1 MHGVSIGSDL
11 LKKKLW
17 KGQAGEQGFKSFMQL
32 ARPHFRPANA
42 ESGRASPLDE
52 VLAACFKLLENL
64 DRAMDEMEA
73 EKSAK
78 ATKDARTEA
87 GEREM
92 NDTVNPGAEPVGR
105 RSRKGKNAR
114 QSRSPVTALTNLGMP
129 TLVQRAWFAMTDHE
143 TTFYAD
149 HPRPTP
155 DEDADAAELASPGWS
170 VNDVTKEWRKVD
182 RHMLEEY
189 RLMLD
194 EGDEDWA
201 DHHKMYTEWI
211 TKQTAMTKTKLALM
225 LCEVES
231 VPGADAPSEMGEIA
245 KSMQA
250 AAAAQAAA
258 VEAAARARL
267 AASALKEDTRAAKHR
282 SDATE
287 KTAAREAATAER
299 REDRLAQTAAT
310 ASLHALIGSSIQAV
324 VPLLNPAA
332 AAAAAAAAAPPPA
345 AVPSSS
351 SGSRQPCIEFGSIEA
366 VLRSSGVVTDIQ
378 VLMSK
383 FEGEGYDWPSLR
395 SAFCSGTLDAMADL
409 KEIGVPL
416 GDRRKIVAAL
426 EFKG

>member
-1 MHGVSIGSDL
+1 
-11 LKKKLW
+11 
-17 KGQAGEQGFKSFMQL
+17 
-32 ARPHFRPANA
+32 
-42 ESGRASPLDE
+42 
-52 VLAACFKLLENL
+52 
-64 DRAMDEMEA
+64 
-73 EKSAK
+73 
-78 ATKDARTEA
+78 
-87 GEREM
+87 
-92 NDTVNPGAEPVGR
+92 
-105 RSRKGKNAR
+105 
-114 QSRSPVTALTNLGMP
+114 MP
-129 TLVQRAWFAMTDHE
+129 SLVQRAWVAMTDHE
-143 TTFYAD
+143 TAFYAD
-149 HPRPTP
+149 HPRPAP

-170 VNDVTKEWRKVD
+170 YKDETKEWRKVD

-201 DHHKMYTEWI
+201 DHHKFYTEWI
-211 TKQTAMTKTKLALM
+211 TKQPAMTKTKLALL

-250 AAAAQAAA
+250 AATAQAAA
-258 VEAAARARL
+258 LEAAARARL
-267 AASALKEDTRAAKHR
+267 AASDRREETRAAKHL

-287 KTAAREAATAER
+287 RTAAREAASTERREDRLAQTAER

-310 ASLHALIGSSIQAV
+310 ASLHGLIGNSIQAL

-332 AAAAAAAAAPPPA
+332 AAAAAAPPPPPA

-351 SGSRQPCIEFGSIEA
+351 SGTRQPCIEFDSLEA
-366 VLRSSGVVTDIQ
+366 ALRSSGVVTDIQ
-378 VLMSK
+378 ILMSM
-383 FEGEGYDWPSLR
+383 FEKEGYDWTSLR
-395 SAFCSGTLDAMADL
+395 SAFCSGNLDVMSDL

>member
-1 MHGVSIGSDL
+1 
-11 LKKKLW
+11 
-17 KGQAGEQGFKSFMQL
+17 
-32 ARPHFRPANA
+32 
-42 ESGRASPLDE
+42 
-52 VLAACFKLLENL
+52 
-64 DRAMDEMEA
+64 
-73 EKSAK
+73 
-78 ATKDARTEA
+78 
-87 GEREM
+87 
-92 NDTVNPGAEPVGR
+92 
-105 RSRKGKNAR
+105 
-114 QSRSPVTALTNLGMP
+114 
-129 TLVQRAWFAMTDHE
+129 MTDHE
-143 TTFYAD
+143 TAFYTD

-170 VNDVTKEWRKVD
+170 YNDVTKEWRKVD

-211 TKQTAMTKTKLALM
+211 TKQPAMTKTKLALM

-250 AAAAQAAA
+250 AATAQAAA

-310 ASLHALIGSSIQAV
+310 TSLHALISSSIQAV

-332 AAAAAAAAAPPPA
+332 AAAAAAPPPPA

-351 SGSRQPCIEFGSIEA
+351 SGSRQPCMEFDNLEA

-378 VLMSK
+378 ALMSM
-383 FEGEGYDWPSLR
+383 FEGQGYDWTSLR
-395 SAFCSGTLDAMADL
+395 SAFCSGTLDAMSDL